1 MNERPTGPLAGLRV
15 IDVSSIVLGPYATQM
30 LGDMGADVIK
40 IEAPEGDRTRYIGPS
55 RTPGMAS
62 YFATLNRNKRS
73 VVLDL
78 KRPSAKAA
86 LLRLVAGADVF
97 VHNMRQGAAKRL
109 GLDYPSLSA
118 SNPRLVYASASGYRR
133 GSSREHAPA
142 LDDLIQ
148 GVSGIAALNAGPDG
162 APRYVPTVL
171 VDKLTGHML
180 ASMIGMALVHRERT
194 GQGQEVHVPMLETA
208 LAFLLIEHLQWATI
222 GEPERGVGYP
232 RMLTPHRRPY
242 PTKDGYISVIASSD
256 AQYERLLRVL
266 GRPELI
272 EDPRFNSTAARAE
285 NIDTV
290 LAVLTEGLRTKTS
303 KEWLA
308 ILTEIDIPC
317 GPANSLS
324 DLFDDE
330 YVRQTRFFG
339 EADHPVEGRVL
350 VPAIPATFSASPP
363 SVRRLWP
370 TLGQHTDEV
379 LREAG
384 LGEAEIKEIG
394 IRAREAG
401 NADAP
406 SEATEARTTR

>member
-1 MNERPTGPLAGLRV
+1 MNDTATGPLAGIRV
-15 IDVSSIVLGPYATQM
+15 IDVTSIVLGPYATQT

-55 RTPGMAS
+55 RTHGMAS

-78 KRPSAKAA
+78 KRPAAKAA
-86 LLRLVAGADVF
+86 LLRLVEGADVF

-109 GLDYPSLSA
+109 GLDYASLSA
-118 SNPRLVYASASGYRR
+118 RNPRLVYASASGYRK
-133 GSSREHAPA
+133 GSSREETPA

-194 GQGQEVHVPMLETA
+194 GQGQEVHVPMLETT
-208 LAFLLIEHLQWATI
+208 LAFLLIEHMQWATI
-222 GEPERGVGYP
+222 CQPERGVGYP

-242 PTKDGYISVIASSD
+242 ATKDGFISVIASSD
-256 AQYERLLRVL
+256 AQYDRLLRVL

-272 EDPRFNSTAARAE
+272 DDPRFKSTASRAAH
-285 NIDTV
+285 IDEV
-290 LAVLTEGLRTKTS
+290 LGVLTEGLRARTS
-303 KEWLA
+303 NEWLA
-308 ILTEIDIPC
+308 ILTGIDIPC
-317 GPANSLS
+317 GPANSLL
-324 DLFDDE
+324 DLFDDGYLRE
-330 YVRQTRFFG
+330 TGFFA
-339 EADHPVEGRVL
+339 EAQHPAEGRVL

-370 TLGQHTDEV
+370 TLGEHTREV

-384 LGEAEIKEIG
+384 FNDTEMEG
-394 IRAREAG
+394 ITAAG
-401 NADAP
+401 
-406 SEATEARTTR
+406 